1 MLYDELVHAGKVGMT
16 WSDDAKYRNRGRRR
30 RRRSNKTGWVATRS
44 RNWSKPS
51 AAKPAHDQ
59 TSRADKTKLKKSGRG
74 LTSRASL
81 GREFKPQREAP
92 NAWSKPRAK
101 EDYKKPTKPGVSKIP
116 KPSHPTKSRK
126 SK

>member
-30 RRRSNKTGWVATRS
+30 RRKTGWVATRS

-59 TSRADKTKLKKSGRG
+59 TGRGDKTKLKKSGRG
-74 LTSRASL
+74 LMSRASL
-81 GREFKPQREAP
+81 GRELKPRREAP
-92 NAWSKPRAK
+92 NTWSKPRAK
-101 EDYKKPTKPGVSKIP
+101 DDYKKPVKPGVSKIP
-116 KPSHPTKSRK
+116 KPSHPTKSKK